1 MVAWYTAGTPYTAW
15 LEVSSGG
22 NFLMWA
28 GELGK
33 RECLTTNKKKQR

>member
-1 MVAWYTAGTPYTAW
+1 MLYRYTAW
-15 LEVSSGG
+15 LEVSSGD

-33 RECLTTNKKKQR
+33 RECLTKNR